1 MKQKI
6 KIAVLGGG
14 GRTGKY
20 LVNNLINR
28 GFQIKL
34 LLRKPEE
41 FQIKSSLIEIIKG
54 DSTDPEA
61 ICNLVQSCQAVISTV
76 GQRPGEP
83 LVASQAV
90 MNVLEAMDKFGL
102 KRFISMAGLNVD
114 TPFDKKSAETSLATE
129 WMKTNFSEIH
139 ADRQKAYSILSASE
153 VDWTL
158 VRVPFIEF
166 LDAAGELA
174 VNLEDCLSN
183 KINAGNLAVFLADQ
197 LFDETYIR
205 KSPFVASI

>member
-1 MKQKI
+1 MKQQI
-6 KIAVLGGG
+6 RIAVLGGG

-20 LVNNLINR
+20 LVNNTIDR

-41 FQIKSSLIEIIKG
+41 FQIKSSLIEIVKG
-54 DSTDPEA
+54 DATDSEA
-61 ICNLVQSCQAVISTV
+61 ICNLVQGCQAVISTV
-76 GQRPGEP
+76 GQRSGEP

-102 KRFISMAGLNVD
+102 KRFISLAGLNVD
-114 TPFDKKSAETSLATE
+114 TPFDRKSAETSMATE
-129 WMKTNFSEIH
+129 WMKANFPEIH
-139 ADRQKAYSILSASE
+139 DDRRKAYSILSASE

-158 VRVPFIEF
+158 IRVPFIEF

-174 VNLEDCLSN
+174 VNLEDCPSS
-183 KINAGNLAVFLADQ
+183 KINAGSLAIFIVDQ
-197 LFDETYIR
+197 LFDESFIR
-205 KSPFVASI
+205 KAPFVASI